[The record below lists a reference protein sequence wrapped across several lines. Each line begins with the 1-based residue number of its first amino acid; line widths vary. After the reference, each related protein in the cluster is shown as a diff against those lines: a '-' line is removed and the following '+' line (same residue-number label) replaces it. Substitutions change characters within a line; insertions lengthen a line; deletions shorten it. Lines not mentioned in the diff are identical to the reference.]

1 MGIGE
6 LLKAVDIW
14 GMNWFEMPLKRASRR
29 EFYRVAVILGIS
41 IFLVLAIFQPFG
53 TYNFEHSLKYA
64 LLAGYG
70 FVIALSSMAAWELA
84 RHIRGLRPGDGAWT
98 LRREFTLIAFV
109 FLFSAS
115 ATFVYQRLVFG
126 LGISASEYLLFMG
139 IAATTAIFPVTTLL
153 IVQYIRAKTEW
164 EKHRWALQHLPKG
177 NPAHITLRG
186 ENKHETITLLKQELL
201 FLRSADNYVE
211 VFLLKNRSVERLM
224 LRIALSRLAA
234 QLDTP
239 DFIQTHRS
247 YIVHLHHR
255 LALEGRSPNH
265 QLRFETLPELDP
277 IPVSKTHL
285 PALRS
290 ALAQKPR

>member
-1 MGIGE
+1 M
-6 LLKAVDIW
+6 ADIW
-14 GMNWFEMPLKRASRR
+14 GMNWFKMPLRRAGRR
-29 EFYRVAVILGIS
+29 EFYIVAVFLGLAV
-41 IFLVLAIFQPFG
+41 FLVLAIFQPFG
-53 TYNFEHSLKYA
+53 TYNFEHALKYA

-70 FVIALSSMAAWELA
+70 LVIALSSMLAWELA
-84 RHIRGLRPGDGAWT
+84 PHVRGLRPGDGPWT
-98 LRREFTLIAFV
+98 LRREFALIAFV

-115 ATFVYQRLVFG
+115 ATFLYQRLVFG
-126 LGISASEYLLFMG
+126 LALSSKAYLIFMG
-139 IAATTAIFPVTTLL
+139 IATATSVFPVTILL
-153 IVQYIRAKTEW
+153 IVQYFRARNEW
-164 EKHRWALQHLPKG
+164 EKQRWALQHQPKD

-211 VFLLKNRSVERLM
+211 IFLLKNGSVERLM

-234 QLDTP
+234 QLETP

-255 LALEGRSPNH
+255 LTLEGKSPNY

-277 IPVSKTHL
+277 VPVSKTHL